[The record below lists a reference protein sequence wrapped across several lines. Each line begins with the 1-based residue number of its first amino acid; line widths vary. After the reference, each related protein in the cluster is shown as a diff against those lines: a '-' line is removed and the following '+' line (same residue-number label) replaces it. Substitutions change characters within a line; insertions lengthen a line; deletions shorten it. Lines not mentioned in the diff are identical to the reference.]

1 MDDQKSTSRPY
12 LSDEEIVELYWQREE
27 CAIAQTDQKYGA
39 YLTSVAYRIV
49 EDRLDC
55 EECLNDTYMG
65 AWNAIPPARP
75 TALKA
80 FLATIMRRIAV
91 NRYHKNRRKKT
102 VPSEMTVSLAELEE
116 LWGDGGSVER
126 DYDTARLGEVISNFI
141 SSLSQRE
148 RFVFMSRYYMV
159 TPIDEIANA
168 LSLSRSS
175 VNKELASIRSKLRD
189 TLEKEGYLQ

>member
-159 TPIDEIANA
+159 TPIDEI
-168 LSLSRSS
+168 
-175 VNKELASIRSKLRD
+175 EW
-189 TLEKEGYLQ
+189 